1 MTVSHP
7 PVLVTDTRYRAS
19 LAAVQSLGRAGYP
32 VAALH
37 TQGDGGAPA
46 AFASK
51 YVKKRVTLPC
61 SAKDAD
67 YPGLLAQVCASLGAE
82 YGAAPVVFP
91 VGAATLA
98 QLAEHREALGEH
110 ARFLV
115 SPPAVLEAAN
125 DKRRVGELARSLGV
139 PTPQEYPCPGGALPE
154 SFPVV
159 VKPRCGEKF
168 GLHAEERYRKA
179 YDPAGFR
186 AAWEAMARYD
196 PQPVVQELLTGEA
209 VGVSLVMDGKSRPVS
224 ALCHR
229 RVREYPTQGGP
240 SSCCESMWDG
250 ALVEHAVKLLQGL
263 GFVGLAMVEFK
274 GGKLLEINPRVWGS
288 FPLTY
293 KCGAPLARDYVR
305 ASLGE
310 ELPLVQGPGYR
321 TGVRMQFVLN
331 DGLAC
336 LGYLRQGQPGRGLRG
351 LMDLLNP
358 RVKDGVFS
366 CDDPRPFF
374 RYLKNALGKGGD

>member
-51 YVKKRVTLPC
+51 YVKKRVILPC
-61 SAKDAD
+61 SAKDEK
-67 YPGLLAQVCASLGAE
+67 YPELLPQVCGSLGEE

-98 QLAEHREALGEH
+98 QLAEHREALEGH

-139 PTPQEYPCPGGALPE
+139 PAPQEYPCPGGALPE
-154 SFPVV
+154 AFPVV

-209 VGVSLVMDGKSRPVS
+209 MGVSLVMDEKSRPVS
-224 ALCHR
+224 VLCHR

-240 SSCCESMWDG
+240 SSCCESVWDG
-250 ALVEHAVKLLQGL
+250 ALVEHAVKLLRGL

-310 ELPLVQGPGYR
+310 ELPLIQGPGYR

-351 LMDLLNP
+351 LVDLLNP

-366 CDDPRPFF
+366 CDDPKPFF

>member
-67 YPGLLAQVCASLGAE
+67 YLELLAQVCGSLGEE

-98 QLAEHREALGEH
+98 QLAEHREALGEY

-139 PTPQEYPCPGGALPE
+139 PAPKEYPCPGGALPE
-154 SFPVV
+154 AFPVV

-224 ALCHR
+224 VLCHR

-240 SSCCESMWDG
+240 SSCCESVWDKN
-250 ALVEHAVKLLQGL
+250 LVQHAVKLLQGL

-310 ELPLVQGPGYR
+310 ELPLIQGPGYK

-351 LMDLLNP
+351 LVDLLNP

-374 RYLKNALGKGGD
+374 RYLKNTLGKGGD

>member
-67 YPGLLAQVCASLGAE
+67 YLELLAQVCDSLGE
-82 YGAAPVVFP
+82 ECGAAPVVFP

-98 QLAEHREALGEH
+98 QLAEHREALEGH

-139 PTPQEYPCPGGALPE
+139 PAPQEYPCPGGALPE
-154 SFPVV
+154 AFPVV

-209 VGVSLVMDGKSRPVS
+209 MGVSLVMDEKSRPVS
-224 ALCHR
+224 VLCHR

-240 SSCCESMWDG
+240 SSCCESVWDG
-250 ALVEHAVKLLQGL
+250 ALVEHAVKLLRGL

-310 ELPLVQGPGYR
+310 ELPLVQGPGYK

-351 LMDLLNP
+351 LVDLLNP
-358 RVKDGVFS
+358 RVKDGMFS

>member
-1 MTVSHP
+1 MAVSHP
-7 PVLVTDTRYRAS
+7 PVLVTDTKYRAS
-19 LAAVQSLGRAGYP
+19 LAAVQALGRAGYP

-61 SAKDAD
+61 SAKGEK
-67 YPGLLAQVCASLGAE
+67 YPELLAQVCDSLGEE

-139 PTPQEYPCPGGALPE
+139 PTPQEYPCPGGALPGA
-154 SFPVV
+154 FPVV

-209 VGVSLVMDGKSRPVS
+209 VGVSLVMDEKSRPVS
-224 ALCHR
+224 VLCHR

-240 SSCCESMWDG
+240 SSCCESVWDG

-310 ELPLVQGPGYR
+310 ELPLIQGPGYR

-351 LMDLLNP
+351 LVDLLNP

-366 CDDPRPFF
+366 CDDPKPFF

>member
-51 YVKKRVTLPC
+51 YVKKRVVLPC
-61 SAKDAD
+61 SAKDEK
-67 YPGLLAQVCASLGAE
+67 YPELLAQVCDSLGEE

-139 PTPQEYPCPGGALPE
+139 PAPKEYPCPGGALPDA
-154 SFPVV
+154 FPVV

-209 VGVSLVMDGKSRPVS
+209 VGVSLVMDEKSRPVS

-240 SSCCESMWDG
+240 SSCCESVWDKN
-250 ALVEHAVKLLQGL
+250 LVQHAVKLLRGL

-293 KCGAPLARDYVR
+293 KCGAPLAQDYVR
-305 ASLGE
+305 TSLGE
-310 ELPLVQGPGYR
+310 ELPLIQGPGYR

-358 RVKDGVFS
+358 RVKDGMFS
-366 CDDPRPFF
+366 FDDLKPFF

>member
-51 YVKKRVTLPC
+51 YVKKRVALPC

-67 YPGLLAQVCASLGAE
+67 YPGLLAQVCDSLGE
-82 YGAAPVVFP
+82 ECGAAPVVFP

-98 QLAEHREALGEH
+98 QLAEHREELEGH

-139 PTPQEYPCPGGALPE
+139 PAPKEYPCPGGALPE
-154 SFPVV
+154 AFPVV

-186 AAWEAMARYD
+186 TAWEAMARYD

-209 VGVSLVMDGKSRPVS
+209 VGVSLVMDEKSRPVS
-224 ALCHR
+224 VLCHR

-240 SSCCESMWDG
+240 SSCCESVWDG
-250 ALVEHAVKLLQGL
+250 DLVEYAVRLLRGL

-310 ELPLVQGPGYR
+310 ELPLVQGPGYK

-351 LMDLLNP
+351 LVDLLNP

-366 CDDPRPFF
+366 FDDPRPFF

>member
-7 PVLVTDTRYRAS
+7 PVLVTDTKYRAS

-51 YVKKRVTLPC
+51 YVKKRVILPC
-61 SAKDAD
+61 SAKDEK
-67 YPGLLAQVCASLGAE
+67 YPELLAQVCGSLGEE

-98 QLAEHREALGEH
+98 QLAEHREELGEY

-139 PTPQEYPCPGGALPE
+139 PAPKEYPCPGGALPE
-154 SFPVV
+154 AFPVV

-209 VGVSLVMDGKSRPVS
+209 MGVSLVMDGKSRPVS

-240 SSCCESMWDG
+240 SSCCESVWDG
-250 ALVEHAVKLLQGL
+250 ALVEHAVKLLRGL

-293 KCGAPLARDYVR
+293 KCGAPLAQDYVR

-310 ELPLVQGPGYR
+310 ELPLIQGPGYK

-351 LMDLLNP
+351 LVDLLNP

-366 CDDPRPFF
+366 CDDPRPFI

>member
-51 YVKKRVTLPC
+51 YVKKRVILPC

-67 YPGLLAQVCASLGAE
+67 YLELLAQVCGSLGEE

-98 QLAEHREALGEH
+98 QLAEHREALERH

-115 SPPAVLEAAN
+115 SPPEVLEAAN

-139 PTPQEYPCPGGALPE
+139 PAPKEYPCPGGALPE
-154 SFPVV
+154 AFPVV

-209 VGVSLVMDGKSRPVS
+209 VGVSLVMDEKSRPVS

-240 SSCCESMWDG
+240 SSCCESVWDG
-250 ALVEHAVKLLQGL
+250 DLVQHAVKLLQGL

-310 ELPLVQGPGYR
+310 ELPLIQGPRYR

-351 LMDLLNP
+351 LVDLLNP

>member
-51 YVKKRVTLPC
+51 YVKKRVALPC
-61 SAKDAD
+61 SAKDEK
-67 YPGLLAQVCASLGAE
+67 YPELLAQVCGSLGEE
-82 YGAAPVVFP
+82 YGSAPVVFP

-98 QLAEHREALGEH
+98 QLAEHREELEGH

-139 PTPQEYPCPGGALPE
+139 PAPKEYPCPGGALPE
-154 SFPVV
+154 AFPVV

-179 YDPAGFR
+179 YDPAGFW

-209 VGVSLVMDGKSRPVS
+209 VGVSLVMDEKSRPVS
-224 ALCHR
+224 VLCHR

-240 SSCCESMWDG
+240 SSCCESVWDG
-250 ALVEHAVKLLQGL
+250 DLVQHAVKLLQGL

-293 KCGAPLARDYVR
+293 KCGAPLAQDYVR

-310 ELPLVQGPGYR
+310 ELPLIQGPGYR

-351 LMDLLNP
+351 LADLLNP

>member
-51 YVKKRVTLPC
+51 YVKKRVALPC

-67 YPGLLAQVCASLGAE
+67 YPGLLAQVCDSLGE
-82 YGAAPVVFP
+82 ECGAAPVVFP

-98 QLAEHREALGEH
+98 QLAEHREALEGH

-139 PTPQEYPCPGGALPE
+139 PAPKEYPCPGGALPE
-154 SFPVV
+154 AFPVV

-179 YDPAGFR
+179 YNPAGFR

-240 SSCCESMWDG
+240 SSCCESVWDG
-250 ALVEHAVKLLQGL
+250 DLVEYAVRLLRGL

-310 ELPLVQGPGYR
+310 ELPLIQGPRYR

-351 LMDLLNP
+351 LVDLLNP

>member
-1 MTVSHP
+1 MTVPHP
-7 PVLVTDTRYRAS
+7 PVLVTDTKYRAS

-61 SAKDAD
+61 SAKDEK
-67 YPGLLAQVCASLGAE
+67 YPELLAQVCDSLGE
-82 YGAAPVVFP
+82 EFGAAPVVLP

-98 QLAEHREALGEH
+98 QLAEHREALEGH

-139 PTPQEYPCPGGALPE
+139 PAPQEYPCPGGALPE
-154 SFPVV
+154 AFPVV

-224 ALCHR
+224 VLCHR

-240 SSCCESMWDG
+240 SSCCESVWDG
-250 ALVEHAVKLLQGL
+250 DLVEHAVKLLRGL

-293 KCGAPLARDYVR
+293 KCGAPLAQDYVR
-305 ASLGE
+305 TSLGE
-310 ELPLVQGPGYR
+310 ELPLIQGPRYR

-351 LMDLLNP
+351 LVDLLNP

>member
-51 YVKKRVTLPC
+51 YVKKRVILPC

-67 YPGLLAQVCASLGAE
+67 YLELLAQVCGSLGEE

-98 QLAEHREALGEH
+98 QLAEHREALEGH

-139 PTPQEYPCPGGALPE
+139 PAPQEYPCPGGALPE
-154 SFPVV
+154 AFPVV

-224 ALCHR
+224 VLCHR

-288 FPLTY
+288 FPLIY
-293 KCGAPLARDYVR
+293 KCGAPLAQDYVR
-305 ASLGE
+305 ASLGK

-336 LGYLRQGQPGRGLRG
+336 LGYLRQGQPGQGLRG
-351 LMDLLNP
+351 LVDLLNP

-366 CDDPRPFF
+366 FDDPKPFF

>member
-51 YVKKRVTLPC
+51 YVKKRVILPC

-67 YPGLLAQVCASLGAE
+67 YLELLAQVCDSLGE
-82 YGAAPVVFP
+82 EFGAAPVVFP

-98 QLAEHREALGEH
+98 QLAEHREALEGH

-139 PTPQEYPCPGGALPE
+139 PAPQEYPCPGGALPE
-154 SFPVV
+154 AFPVV

-186 AAWEAMARYD
+186 TAWEAMARYD

-209 VGVSLVMDGKSRPVS
+209 VGVSLVMDEKSRPVS

-240 SSCCESMWDG
+240 SSCCESVWDG
-250 ALVEHAVKLLQGL
+250 DLVEHAVKLLRGL

-310 ELPLVQGPGYR
+310 ELPLIQGPGYR

-331 DGLAC
+331 DSLAC

-351 LMDLLNP
+351 LVDLLNP

>member
-37 TQGDGGAPA
+37 TQGDRGAPA

-51 YVKKRVTLPC
+51 YVKKRVALHC
-61 SAKDAD
+61 SAKDEK
-67 YPGLLAQVCASLGAE
+67 YPELLAQVCDSLGKE

-98 QLAEHREALGEH
+98 QLAEHREELEGH

-139 PTPQEYPCPGGALPE
+139 PAPKEYPCPGGALPDA
-154 SFPVV
+154 FPVV

-224 ALCHR
+224 VLCHR

-240 SSCCESMWDG
+240 SSCCESVWDG
-250 ALVEHAVKLLQGL
+250 ALVEHAVKLLRGL

-310 ELPLVQGPGYR
+310 ELPLIQGPGYR

-351 LMDLLNP
+351 LVDLLNP

>member
-7 PVLVTDTRYRAS
+7 PVLVTDTKYRAS

-139 PTPQEYPCPGGALPE
+139 PAPQEYPCPGGALPE
-154 SFPVV
+154 AFPVV

-196 PQPVVQELLTGEA
+196 PQPVVQELLAGEA
-209 VGVSLVMDGKSRPVS
+209 VGVSLVMDEKSRPVS

-240 SSCCESMWDG
+240 SSCCESVWDG
-250 ALVEHAVKLLQGL
+250 DLVEHAVKLLQGL

-310 ELPLVQGPGYR
+310 ELPLIQGPGYR

-351 LMDLLNP
+351 LVDLLNP

-366 CDDPRPFF
+366 CDDPKPFF

>member
-7 PVLVTDTRYRAS
+7 PVLVTDTKYRAS

-51 YVKKRVTLPC
+51 YVKKRVILPC

-67 YPGLLAQVCASLGAE
+67 YLELLAQVCDSLGE
-82 YGAAPVVFP
+82 ECGAAPVVFP

-98 QLAEHREALGEH
+98 QLAEHREALEGH

-139 PTPQEYPCPGGALPE
+139 PAPQEYPCPGGALPE
-154 SFPVV
+154 AFPVV

-240 SSCCESMWDG
+240 SSCCESVWDG
-250 ALVEHAVKLLQGL
+250 DLVEHAVKLLRGL

-293 KCGAPLARDYVR
+293 KCGAPLAQDYVR

-310 ELPLVQGPGYR
+310 ELPLIQGPGYK

-351 LMDLLNP
+351 LVDLLNP

-366 CDDPRPFF
+366 FDDPKPFF
-374 RYLKNALGKGGD
+374 RYLKNTLGKGGD

>member
-51 YVKKRVTLPC
+51 YVKKRVALPC

-67 YPGLLAQVCASLGAE
+67 YPGLLAQVCDSLGAE

-139 PTPQEYPCPGGALPE
+139 PTPQEYPCPGGALPGA
-154 SFPVV
+154 FPVV

-196 PQPVVQELLTGEA
+196 PQPVVQELLAGEA
-209 VGVSLVMDGKSRPVS
+209 VGVSLVMDEKSRPVS

-240 SSCCESMWDG
+240 SSCCESVWDG

-310 ELPLVQGPGYR
+310 ELPLIQGPGYR

-336 LGYLRQGQPGRGLRG
+336 LGYLRQGQPSRGLRG

-366 CDDPRPFF
+366 CDDPKPFF

>member
-37 TQGDGGAPA
+37 TQGDRGAPA

-51 YVKKRVTLPC
+51 YVKKRVALPC

-67 YPGLLAQVCASLGAE
+67 YPGLLAQVCDSLGEE

-98 QLAEHREALGEH
+98 QLAEHREELGAH

-139 PTPQEYPCPGGALPE
+139 PAPQEYPCPGGALPE
-154 SFPVV
+154 AFPVV

-196 PQPVVQELLTGEA
+196 PQPVVQELLAGEA

-224 ALCHR
+224 VLCHR

-240 SSCCESMWDG
+240 SSCCESVWDG

-310 ELPLVQGPGYR
+310 ELPLVQGPGYK

-351 LMDLLNP
+351 LVDLLNP
-358 RVKDGVFS
+358 RVKDGMFS
-366 CDDPRPFF
+366 FDDPKPFF

>member
-51 YVKKRVTLPC
+51 YVKKRVALPC

-67 YPGLLAQVCASLGAE
+67 YPGLLAQVCDSLGAE

-139 PTPQEYPCPGGALPE
+139 PTPQEYPCPGGALPGA
-154 SFPVV
+154 FPVV

-196 PQPVVQELLTGEA
+196 PQPVVQELLAGEA
-209 VGVSLVMDGKSRPVS
+209 VGVSLVMDEKSRPVS

-240 SSCCESMWDG
+240 SSCCESVWDG

-310 ELPLVQGPGYR
+310 ELPLIQGPGYR

-351 LMDLLNP
+351 LVDLLNP

>member
-51 YVKKRVTLPC
+51 YVKKRVALPC

-67 YPGLLAQVCASLGAE
+67 YPGLLAQVCDSLGEE

-139 PTPQEYPCPGGALPE
+139 PAPQEYPCPGGALPE
-154 SFPVV
+154 AFPVV

-209 VGVSLVMDGKSRPVS
+209 VGVSLVMDEKSRPVS

-240 SSCCESMWDG
+240 SSCCESVWDG
-250 ALVEHAVKLLQGL
+250 ALVEHAVKLLRGL

-293 KCGAPLARDYVR
+293 KCGAPLAQDYVR

-310 ELPLVQGPGYR
+310 ELPLIQGPGYR
-321 TGVRMQFVLN
+321 TGLRMQFVLN

-351 LMDLLNP
+351 LVDLLNP

>member
-51 YVKKRVTLPC
+51 YVKKRVALPC

-67 YPGLLAQVCASLGAE
+67 YPGLLAQVCDSLGAE

-139 PTPQEYPCPGGALPE
+139 PAPQEYPCPGGALPGA
-154 SFPVV
+154 FPVV

-196 PQPVVQELLTGEA
+196 PQPVVQELLAGEA
-209 VGVSLVMDGKSRPVS
+209 VGVSLVMDEKSRPVS

-240 SSCCESMWDG
+240 SSCCESVWDG
-250 ALVEHAVKLLQGL
+250 DLVEHAVKLLQGL

-310 ELPLVQGPGYR
+310 ELPLIQGPGYR

-358 RVKDGVFS
+358 RVKDGMFS
-366 CDDPRPFF
+366 FDDLKPFF

>member
-67 YPGLLAQVCASLGAE
+67 YLELLAQVCGSLGE
-82 YGAAPVVFP
+82 EFGAAPVVFP

-98 QLAEHREALGEH
+98 QLAEHREALEGH

-139 PTPQEYPCPGGALPE
+139 PAPKEYPCPGGALPE
-154 SFPVV
+154 AFPVV

-224 ALCHR
+224 VLCHR

-240 SSCCESMWDG
+240 SSCCESVWDKN
-250 ALVEHAVKLLQGL
+250 LVQHAVKLLQGL

-310 ELPLVQGPGYR
+310 ELPLIQGPGYK

-351 LMDLLNP
+351 LVDLLNP

>member
-51 YVKKRVTLPC
+51 YVKKRVILPC

-67 YPGLLAQVCASLGAE
+67 YLELLAQVCDSLGE
-82 YGAAPVVFP
+82 EFGAAPVVFP

-98 QLAEHREALGEH
+98 QLAEHREALEGH

-139 PTPQEYPCPGGALPE
+139 PAPQEYPCPGGALPE
-154 SFPVV
+154 AFPVV

-186 AAWEAMARYD
+186 TAWEAMARYD

-209 VGVSLVMDGKSRPVS
+209 MGVSLVMDGKSRPVS
-224 ALCHR
+224 VLCHR

-240 SSCCESMWDG
+240 SSCCESVWDG
-250 ALVEHAVKLLQGL
+250 ALVEHAVKLLRGL

-310 ELPLVQGPGYR
+310 ELPLIQGPGYR

-331 DGLAC
+331 DSLAC

-351 LMDLLNP
+351 LVDLLNP

>member
-51 YVKKRVTLPC
+51 YVKKRVTLPY
-61 SAKDAD
+61 SAKDEK
-67 YPGLLAQVCASLGAE
+67 YPELLAQVCDSLGKE

-98 QLAEHREALGEH
+98 QLAEHQEALEGH

-115 SPPAVLEAAN
+115 SPPEVLEAAN

-139 PTPQEYPCPGGALPE
+139 PAPKEYPCPGGALPDA
-154 SFPVV
+154 FPVV

-224 ALCHR
+224 VLCHR

-240 SSCCESMWDG
+240 SSCCESVWDG
-250 ALVEHAVKLLQGL
+250 DLVEHAVRLLRGL

-310 ELPLVQGPGYR
+310 ELPLIQGPGYR

-351 LMDLLNP
+351 LVDLLNP

>member
-19 LAAVQSLGRAGYP
+19 LAAVQALGRAGYP
-32 VAALH
+32 VATLH
-37 TQGDGGAPA
+37 TQGDRGAPA

-51 YVKKRVTLPC
+51 YVKKRVALPC

-67 YPGLLAQVCASLGAE
+67 YPGLLAQVCDSLGEE

-98 QLAEHREALGEH
+98 QLAEHREELGAH

-139 PTPQEYPCPGGALPE
+139 PAPQEYPCPGGALPE
-154 SFPVV
+154 AFPVV

-196 PQPVVQELLTGEA
+196 PQPVVQELLAGEA

-224 ALCHR
+224 VLCHR

-240 SSCCESMWDG
+240 SSCCESVWDG
-250 ALVEHAVKLLQGL
+250 DLVQHAVKLLQGL

-310 ELPLVQGPGYR
+310 ELPLIQGPGYR

-351 LMDLLNP
+351 LVDLLNP

-366 CDDPRPFF
+366 CDDPKPFF

>member
-51 YVKKRVTLPC
+51 YVKKRVALPC

-67 YPGLLAQVCASLGAE
+67 YPGLLAQVCDSLGEE

-139 PTPQEYPCPGGALPE
+139 PAPKEYPCPGGALPDA
-154 SFPVV
+154 FPVV

-209 VGVSLVMDGKSRPVS
+209 VGVSLVMDEKSRPVS

-240 SSCCESMWDG
+240 SSCCESVWDG
-250 ALVEHAVKLLQGL
+250 DLVEHAVKLLRGL

-293 KCGAPLARDYVR
+293 KCGAPLAQDYVR
-305 ASLGE
+305 TSLGE
-310 ELPLVQGPGYR
+310 ELPLIQGPGYR

-358 RVKDGVFS
+358 RVKDGMFS
-366 CDDPRPFF
+366 FDDLKPFF

>member
-1 MTVSHP
+1 MTVPHP

-51 YVKKRVTLPC
+51 YVKKRVALPC
-61 SAKDAD
+61 SAKDEK
-67 YPGLLAQVCASLGAE
+67 YPGLLAQVCGSLGEE

-98 QLAEHREALGEH
+98 QLAEHREALEGH

-139 PTPQEYPCPGGALPE
+139 PAPQEYPCPGGALPE
-154 SFPVV
+154 AFPVV

-240 SSCCESMWDG
+240 SSCCESVWDG
-250 ALVEHAVKLLQGL
+250 DLVQHAVKLLQGL

-293 KCGAPLARDYVR
+293 KCGAPLAQDYVR
-305 ASLGE
+305 ASLGK
-310 ELPLVQGPGYR
+310 ELPLIQGPGYR

-351 LMDLLNP
+351 LVDLLNP

>member
-7 PVLVTDTRYRAS
+7 PVLVTDTKYRAS

-67 YPGLLAQVCASLGAE
+67 YLELLAQVCDSLGE
-82 YGAAPVVFP
+82 ECGAAPVVFP

-98 QLAEHREALGEH
+98 QLAEHREELEGH

-115 SPPAVLEAAN
+115 SPPEVLEAAN

-139 PTPQEYPCPGGALPE
+139 PAPKEYPCPGGALPE
-154 SFPVV
+154 AFPVV

-186 AAWEAMARYD
+186 TAWEAMARYD

-209 VGVSLVMDGKSRPVS
+209 VGVSLVMDEKSRPVS
-224 ALCHR
+224 VLCHR

-240 SSCCESMWDG
+240 SSCCESVWDG
-250 ALVEHAVKLLQGL
+250 DLVQHAVKLLRGL

-293 KCGAPLARDYVR
+293 KCGAPLAQDYVR

-310 ELPLVQGPGYR
+310 ELPLIQGPGYR
-321 TGVRMQFVLN
+321 TGLRMQFVLN

-351 LMDLLNP
+351 LVDLLNP

>member
-51 YVKKRVTLPC
+51 YVKKRVALPC

-67 YPGLLAQVCASLGAE
+67 YPGLLAQVCDSLGAE

-139 PTPQEYPCPGGALPE
+139 PTPQEYPCPGGALPGA
-154 SFPVV
+154 FPVV

-196 PQPVVQELLTGEA
+196 PQPVVQELLAGEA
-209 VGVSLVMDGKSRPVS
+209 VGVSLVMDEKSRPVS

-240 SSCCESMWDG
+240 SSCCESVWDG

-310 ELPLVQGPGYR
+310 ELPLIQGPGYR

-366 CDDPRPFF
+366 CDDPKPFF

>member
-7 PVLVTDTRYRAS
+7 PVLVTDTKYRAS

-51 YVKKRVTLPC
+51 YVKKRVILPC
-61 SAKDAD
+61 SAKDEK
-67 YPGLLAQVCASLGAE
+67 YPELLAQVCDSLGEE

-98 QLAEHREALGEH
+98 QLAEHREALEGH

-139 PTPQEYPCPGGALPE
+139 PAPQEYPCPGGALPE
-154 SFPVV
+154 AFPVV

-224 ALCHR
+224 VLCHR

-240 SSCCESMWDG
+240 SSCCESVWDG

-358 RVKDGVFS
+358 RVKDGMFS
-366 CDDPRPFF
+366 FDDLKPFF

>member
-7 PVLVTDTRYRAS
+7 PVLVTDTKYRAS

-51 YVKKRVTLPC
+51 YVKKRVALPC

-67 YPGLLAQVCASLGAE
+67 YPGLLAQVCDSLGAE

-98 QLAEHREALGEH
+98 QLAEHREELGAH

-139 PTPQEYPCPGGALPE
+139 PAPQEYPCPGGALPE
-154 SFPVV
+154 AFPVV

-196 PQPVVQELLTGEA
+196 PQPVVQELLAGEA
-209 VGVSLVMDGKSRPVS
+209 VGVSLVMDEKSRPVS

-310 ELPLVQGPGYR
+310 ELPLIQGPRYR

-351 LMDLLNP
+351 LVDLLNP

-366 CDDPRPFF
+366 FDDPRPFF

>member
-51 YVKKRVTLPC
+51 YVKKRVALPC

-67 YPGLLAQVCASLGAE
+67 YPGLLAQVCDSLGEE

-139 PTPQEYPCPGGALPE
+139 PAPQEYPCPGGALPGA
-154 SFPVV
+154 FPVV

-196 PQPVVQELLTGEA
+196 PQPVVQELLAGEA

-224 ALCHR
+224 VLCHR

-240 SSCCESMWDG
+240 SSCCESVWDG

-310 ELPLVQGPGYR
+310 ELPLIQGPGYR

-336 LGYLRQGQPGRGLRG
+336 LGYLRQGQPSRGLRG
-351 LMDLLNP
+351 LVDLLNP
-358 RVKDGVFS
+358 RVKDGMFS

>member
-7 PVLVTDTRYRAS
+7 PVLVTDTKYRAS

-51 YVKKRVTLPC
+51 YVKKRVALPC

-67 YPGLLAQVCASLGAE
+67 YPGLLAQVCDSLGAE

-98 QLAEHREALGEH
+98 QLAEHREELGAH

-139 PTPQEYPCPGGALPE
+139 PAPQEYPCPGGALPE
-154 SFPVV
+154 AFPVV

-196 PQPVVQELLTGEA
+196 PQPVVQELLAGEA
-209 VGVSLVMDGKSRPVS
+209 VGVSLVMDEKSRPVS

-310 ELPLVQGPGYR
+310 ELPLIQGPGYR

-351 LMDLLNP
+351 LVDLLNP

-366 CDDPRPFF
+366 FDDPRPFF

>member
-51 YVKKRVTLPC
+51 YVKKRVALPC

-67 YPGLLAQVCASLGAE
+67 YPGLLAQVCDSLGE
-82 YGAAPVVFP
+82 ECGAAPVVFP

-98 QLAEHREALGEH
+98 QLAEHREALEGH

-139 PTPQEYPCPGGALPE
+139 PAPKEYPCPGGALPE
-154 SFPVV
+154 AFPVV

-179 YDPAGFR
+179 YNPAGFR

-209 VGVSLVMDGKSRPVS
+209 VGVSLVMDEKSRPVS

-240 SSCCESMWDG
+240 SSCCESVWDG
-250 ALVEHAVKLLQGL
+250 DLVEHAVKLLRGL

-293 KCGAPLARDYVR
+293 KCGAPLAQDYVR

-310 ELPLVQGPGYR
+310 ELPLIQGPGYR

-336 LGYLRQGQPGRGLRG
+336 LGYLRQGQPGRGLRV
-351 LMDLLNP
+351 LVDLLNP

-366 CDDPRPFF
+366 CDDPKPFF

>member
-7 PVLVTDTRYRAS
+7 PVLVTDTKYRAS

-51 YVKKRVTLPC
+51 YVKKRVALHC
-61 SAKDAD
+61 SAKDEK
-67 YPGLLAQVCASLGAE
+67 YPELLAQVCDSLGEE

-98 QLAEHREALGEH
+98 QLAEHREELEGH

-115 SPPAVLEAAN
+115 SPLEVLEAAN

-139 PTPQEYPCPGGALPE
+139 PAPQEYPCPGGALPE
-154 SFPVV
+154 AFPVV

-224 ALCHR
+224 VLCHR

-240 SSCCESMWDG
+240 SSCCESVWDG
-250 ALVEHAVKLLQGL
+250 DLVEHAVKLLRGL

-293 KCGAPLARDYVR
+293 KCGAPLAQDYVR

-310 ELPLVQGPGYR
+310 ELPLIQGPGYR

-351 LMDLLNP
+351 LVDLLNP

>member
-67 YPGLLAQVCASLGAE
+67 YLELLAQVCDSLGE
-82 YGAAPVVFP
+82 ECGAAPVVFP

-98 QLAEHREALGEH
+98 QLAEHREALEGH

-139 PTPQEYPCPGGALPE
+139 PAPQEYPCPGGALPE
-154 SFPVV
+154 AFPVV

-209 VGVSLVMDGKSRPVS
+209 MGVSLVMDEKSRPVS
-224 ALCHR
+224 VLCHR

-240 SSCCESMWDG
+240 SSCCESVWDG
-250 ALVEHAVKLLQGL
+250 ALVEHAVKLLRGL

-310 ELPLVQGPGYR
+310 ELPLIQGPGYR

-351 LMDLLNP
+351 LVDLLNP

-366 CDDPRPFF
+366 CDDPKPFF

>member
-7 PVLVTDTRYRAS
+7 PVLVTDTKYRAS

-51 YVKKRVTLPC
+51 YVKKRVALPC
-61 SAKDAD
+61 SAKDEK
-67 YPGLLAQVCASLGAE
+67 YPELLAQVCDSLGEE

-98 QLAEHREALGEH
+98 QLAEHREALEGH

-115 SPPAVLEAAN
+115 SPLEVLEAAN

-139 PTPQEYPCPGGALPE
+139 PAPKEYPCPGGALPE
-154 SFPVV
+154 AFPVV

-224 ALCHR
+224 VLCHR

-240 SSCCESMWDG
+240 SSCCESVWDG
-250 ALVEHAVKLLQGL
+250 DLVEHAVRLLRGL

-310 ELPLVQGPGYR
+310 ELPLIQGPGYK

-351 LMDLLNP
+351 LVDLLNP

-366 CDDPRPFF
+366 CDDPKPFF